1 MGQKIL
7 QIISDNSLIKEIR
20 DTIEKSDI
28 LNRWEHN
35 IDKSRFQLSLLIET
49 QKSQELLDKLQPFL
63 RKHPETQIFILPI
76 EATLPNSN
84 KFKSSKIDRKT
95 SITREEMYNDLY
107 KNSKLTFDYLFLIF
121 CSTLVASVGLITNN
135 IAVLVGAMVIA
146 PFLGPNLALAFG
158 TATGEIDL
166 IKQAVRTKI
175 IGLLLVLLIT
185 IPIGFF
191 IDHSLASQEILSRT
205 SIDYYVLI
213 LALASGAAGVLSLT
227 GGANSI
233 MVGVMVAVAL
243 LPPTTVLGLMIG
255 KNNMVLA
262 TGAFELLLANIV
274 CLNLSAK
281 IVFYIKGISARTWYR
296 KKKAKNAMKISLAMW
311 VILFIILMFII
322 FKNSVV

>member
-20 DTIEKSDI
+20 ETIVDFDVI
-28 LNRWEHN
+28 NQWEN
-35 IDKSRFQLSLLIET
+35 KIDKSRFQLSLLIET
-49 QKSQELLDKLQPFL
+49 SRSQEILDKLQPFL
-63 RKHPETQIFILPI
+63 RKHPETQILILPI
-76 EATLPNSN
+76 EATLPNANNFSN
-84 KFKSSKIDRKT
+84 SKIDRKT

-107 KNSKLTFDYLFLIF
+107 KNSKLTFDYLILIF
-121 CSTLVASVGLITNN
+121 CSTLVASVGLITDN

-146 PFLGPNLALAFG
+146 PFLGPNMALAFG
-158 TATGEIDL
+158 TATGEIGL
-166 IKQAVRTKI
+166 IKQAIRTKL
-175 IGLLLVLLIT
+175 IGLILVLLIT

-191 IDHSLASQEILSRT
+191 IDNNLISQEIISRT
-205 SIDYYVLI
+205 SINYYVLI

-227 GGANSI
+227 GGANSV

-243 LPPTTVLGLMIG
+243 LPPTTVMGLMIG
-255 KNNMVLA
+255 KNNMSSAL
-262 TGAFELLLANIV
+262 GAFELLLANIV

-311 VILFIILMFII
+311 ITLFFLLILII
-322 FKNSVV
+322 FKNSVI